1 MSTACLA
8 AQRARPS
15 AIAIKHGSA
24 RRAQLLT
31 VQVLA
36 GLVVMVV
43 VSLPLA
49 ATFDMMFRVMTVVE
63 IFCVPALV
71 LLQVLHIYSYQSHL
85 QLYAQRI
92 RSAKLLQTTAL
103 TRKGVEIDAEAEKAA
118 KELEKRVK
126 ATKARPSP
134 SVALRRCAV
143 ARVRCA
149 HVSALSRLSRRVCVE
164 SSGV

>member
-1 MSTACLA
+1 
-8 AQRARPS
+8 
-15 AIAIKHGSA
+15 
-24 RRAQLLT
+24 
-31 VQVLA
+31 
-36 GLVVMVV
+36 MVV
-43 VSLPLA
+43 VSLPLT

-126 ATKARPSP
+126 ATKARPRP
-134 SVALRRCAV
+134 PLLFGGVPLPEFG
-143 ARVRCA
+143 VRTLA
-149 HVSALSRLSRRVCVE
+149 HVSALSLSLSAFPSRVR
-164 SSGV
+164 

>member
-1 MSTACLA
+1 
-8 AQRARPS
+8 
-15 AIAIKHGSA
+15 
-24 RRAQLLT
+24 
-31 VQVLA
+31 
-36 GLVVMVV
+36 MVV
-43 VSLPLA
+43 VSLPLT

-126 ATKARPSP
+126 ATKARPRLPLQYGGVRRS
-134 SVALRRCAV
+134 SVCARHSGARALSLSLSALRSP
-143 ARVRCA
+143 VR
-149 HVSALSRLSRRVCVE
+149 
-164 SSGV
+164 